1 MAGTTLDSS
10 SGTSGFGGTNVG
22 VGVGSTNAGARL
34 DRLPIGTFH
43 RRVLWLV
50 GLGMFL
56 DACDIY
62 LAGGVLGS
70 MVKSG
75 WSDLAA
81 NASFLSATFVG
92 MLCGTFA
99 AGWLGDRYGRRFS
112 YQLNLLVFGLSSVA
126 AAFAPTMQVLI
137 VIRFVM
143 GIGLG
148 AEIVVG
154 YSSLAE
160 FMPRAKRGRYV
171 ALLAVLTNCAVPVTG
186 LGGAWLIP
194 VLGWRSMFAI
204 VGVGALIVWVL
215 RKNMPE
221 SPRWLESQGRFAE
234 AEALL
239 AGIEAEAAQAGPL
252 PPVVDATTAP
262 PSPGRYLELVGP
274 GLLRNT
280 VLGVIIACVSG
291 VSLYGFLS
299 WVPTFLVKQ
308 GLSIGSSLW
317 FSGIMG
323 LGAPLGALLGSV
335 TADRFGRVRCL
346 AALGLAE
353 AVLGFVYPMVGNG
366 VELIAVGFA
375 LTLCAYGIVAIGFA
389 LYIPELFPT
398 RLRLRGASV
407 VVGISRLTS
416 SGVGYAIVTIF
427 TAFGIGG
434 VAGFLSGSMVVM
446 AAAVML
452 MGRETSNRSLEAI
465 AAATDA
471 ADGPVGRHV
480 LAGD

>member
-1 MAGTTLDSS
+1 MAVTFTTHPAR
-10 SGTSGFGGTNVG
+10 
-22 VGVGSTNAGARL
+22 TNAGARL
-34 DRLPIGTFH
+34 DRLPVGSFH

-62 LAGGVLGS
+62 LAGGVLGAL
-70 MVKSG
+70 VKSG
-75 WSDLAA
+75 WSDLAT
-81 NASFLSATFVG
+81 NASFMSATFMG

-112 YQLNLLVFGLSSVA
+112 YQFNLMLFGLASLA
-126 AAFAPTMQVLI
+126 AAFAPSMQVLI
-137 VIRFVM
+137 AIRFVM

-160 FMPRAKRGRYV
+160 FMPRAHRGRYV
-171 ALLAVLTNCAVPVTG
+171 ALLAVVTNCAVPVTG

-194 VLGWRSMFAI
+194 LLGWRTMFAV
-204 VGVGALIVWVL
+204 VGCGALIVWVL

-221 SPRWLESQGRFAE
+221 SPRWLESRGRAAE

-239 AGIEAEAAQAGPL
+239 QAIEAEAAKAGPL
-252 PPVVDATTAP
+252 PPVVDVVEATPAP
-262 PSPGRYLELVGP
+262 GQYRELLGA
-274 GLLRNT
+274 GLVRNT
-280 VLGVIIACVSG
+280 ILGVIIACVSG

-308 GLSIGSSLW
+308 GLSMGSSLW
-317 FSGIMG
+317 FAGIMG
-323 LGAPLGALLGSV
+323 VGAPLGALLASF
-335 TADRFGRVRCL
+335 TADRFGRVRVL
-346 AALGLAE
+346 AALGLSE
-353 AVLGFVYPMVGNG
+353 AVLGFAYPMVGNG
-366 VELIAVGFA
+366 IELIAVGFA
-375 LTLCAYGIVAIGFA
+375 LTLCAYGIVAVGFA

-407 VVGISRLTS
+407 VVGISRLS
-416 SGVGYAIVTIF
+416 SSFVGFVIVTIF
-427 TAFGIGG
+427 GAFGIGG
-434 VAGFLSGSMVVM
+434 VAGFLSGSMVLM
-446 AAAVML
+446 AVAVLL

-465 AAATDA
+465 AAASGA
-471 ADGPVGRHV
+471 ADRPVGHAV
-480 LAGD
+480 LMSD

>member
-1 MAGTTLDSS
+1 MELGAAG
-10 SGTSGFGGTNVG
+10 
-22 VGVGSTNAGARL
+22 TNAGARL
-34 DRLPIGTFH
+34 DRLPIGSFH

-56 DACDIY
+56 DACDVY

-70 MVKSG
+70 LVKSG
-75 WSDLAA
+75 WSDLAG
-81 NASFLSATFVG
+81 NARFMSATFLG

-99 AGWLGDRYGRRFS
+99 AGWLGDRYGRRTS
-112 YQLNLLVFGLSSVA
+112 YQVNLMLFGLASVA
-126 AAFAPTMQVLI
+126 AAFAPNMTVLI
-137 VIRFVM
+137 AIRFVM
-143 GIGLG
+143 GLGMG

-171 ALLAVLTNCAVPVTG
+171 ALLSMVANLAVPVTG

-194 VLGWRSMFAI
+194 EIGWRWLFAI
-204 VGVGALIVWVL
+204 VGGGALIVWAL

-221 SPRWLESQGRFAE
+221 SPRWLESRGRTAE
-234 AEALL
+234 AEAML
-239 AGIEAEAAQAGPL
+239 AAIEAEAARSGPL
-252 PPVVDATTAP
+252 PPVVDTVGEP
-262 PSPGRYLELVGP
+262 PAQGRYGELLGA
-274 GLLRNT
+274 GLIRST
-280 VLGVIIACVSG
+280 VLGIVIACVSG

-323 LGAPLGALLGSV
+323 LGAPLGALLGAFI
-335 TADRFGRVRCL
+335 ADRFGRVRSL
-346 AALGLAE
+346 VGLALCE
-353 AVLGFVYPMVGNG
+353 AVLGLVYPEVGSG
-366 VELIAVGFA
+366 VELVAVGFGV
-375 LTLCAYGIVAIGFA
+375 TLCAYAIVAVGFA

-416 SGVGYAIVTIF
+416 SQIGFVIVLVF
-427 TAFGIGG
+427 GAFGISG
-434 VAGFLSGSMVVM
+434 VAGFLSGSMALM
-446 AAAVML
+446 ALAVIVL
-452 MGRETSNRSLEAI
+452 GRETSNRSLEAI
-465 AAATDA
+465 AAGTE
-471 ADGPVGRHV
+471 P
-480 LAGD
+480 AGAPAEALLLHD

>member
-1 MAGTTLDSS
+1 MERALTR
-10 SGTSGFGGTNVG
+10 
-22 VGVGSTNAGARL
+22 TNAGARL
-34 DRLPIGTFH
+34 DRLPIGSFH
-43 RRVLWLV
+43 RRILWLV

-62 LAGGVLGS
+62 LAGGVLGAL
-70 MVKSG
+70 VKSG

-81 NASFLSATFVG
+81 NASFMSATFGG

-112 YQLNLLVFGLSSVA
+112 YQANLLLFGLSSVA
-126 AAFAPTMQVLI
+126 AAFAPSMTVLI
-137 VIRFVM
+137 AIRFVM

-171 ALLAVLTNCAVPVTG
+171 ALLSMLTNLAVPVTG

-194 VLGWRSMFAI
+194 LVGWRALFAV
-204 VGVGALIVWVL
+204 VGVGALVVWVL

-221 SPRWLESQGRFAE
+221 SPRWLESQGRTAE

-239 AGIEAEAAQAGPL
+239 RSIEAEAAQAGPL
-252 PPVVDATTAP
+252 PVVTDAAEVAP
-262 PSPGRYLELVGP
+262 DAGRYRDLLGP
-274 GLLRNT
+274 GLLRNL
-280 VLGVIIACVSG
+280 VLGVVIACTSG

-299 WVPTFLVKQ
+299 WVPTFLVKG

-323 LGAPLGALLGSV
+323 VGAPLGALLGSMV
-335 TADRFGRVRCL
+335 ADRFGRVRCL
-346 AALGLAE
+346 AGLAAAE
-353 AVLGFVYPMVGNG
+353 AVLGAVYPTVGNG
-366 VELIAVGFA
+366 PELVAVGFA
-375 LTLCAYGIVAIGFA
+375 VTLCAYGIVAIGFA

-407 VVGISRLTS
+407 VISVSRLTS
-416 SGVGYAIVTIF
+416 SGVGFVIVTVF
-427 TAFGIGG
+427 GAFGIGG
-434 VAGFLSGSMVVM
+434 VAGFLSGCMALMAVV
-446 AAAVML
+446 VLL

-465 AAATDA
+465 AAA
-471 ADGPVGRHV
+471 ADEASAMPRPHM
-480 LAGD
+480 LLND

>member
-1 MAGTTLDSS
+1 MQATATR
-10 SGTSGFGGTNVG
+10 
-22 VGVGSTNAGARL
+22 TNAGARL
-34 DRLPIGTFH
+34 DRLPIGSFH

-70 MVKSG
+70 LLHSG
-75 WSDLAA
+75 WSDMAT
-81 NASFLSATFVG
+81 NASFMSATFLG

-99 AGWLGDRYGRRFS
+99 AGWLGDRFGRRFS
-112 YQLNLLVFGLSSVA
+112 YQLNLLLFGLSSVA
-126 AAFAPTMQVLI
+126 AAFAPNMQVLI
-137 VIRFVM
+137 VIRFFM
-143 GIGLG
+143 GIGMG

-154 YSSLAE
+154 YASLAE
-160 FMPRAKRGRYV
+160 FMPRAKRGKYV
-171 ALLAVLTNCAVPVTG
+171 ALLSMLTNLAVPVTG

-194 VLGWRSMFAI
+194 AIGWRSMFGI
-204 VGVGALIVWVL
+204 VGCGALIVWVL

-221 SPRWLESQGRFAE
+221 SPRWLESRGRTDE

-239 AGIEAEAAQAGPL
+239 QSIEAEAARAGPL
-252 PPVVDATTAP
+252 PPVLEANSVAP
-262 PSPGRYLELVGP
+262 QPGRYRELMGA
-274 GLLRNT
+274 GLVRNT
-280 VLGVIIACVSG
+280 VLGIMIACVSG

-323 LGAPLGALLGSV
+323 LGAPAGALLGAV
-335 TADRFGRVRCL
+335 IADRLGRVRSL
-346 AALGLAE
+346 AGLALAE
-353 AVLGFVYPMVGNG
+353 AVLGFAYPMVGNG

-407 VVGISRLTS
+407 VVGISRLS
-416 SGVGYAIVTIF
+416 SSQVGFLIVTIYG
-427 TAFGIGG
+427 AFGIGG
-434 VAGFLSGSMVVM
+434 VAGFLSGSMVLL
-446 AAAVML
+446 AALVL
-452 MGRETSNRSLEAI
+452 LLGRETSNRSLEAI
-465 AAATDA
+465 TAGSDRADIATEHHLLLND
-471 ADGPVGRHV
+471 
-480 LAGD
+480 

>member
-1 MAGTTLDSS
+1 MQPSS
-10 SGTSGFGGTNVG
+10 HGI
-22 VGVGSTNAGARL
+22 NAGARL
-34 DRLPIGTFH
+34 DRLPIGAFH
-43 RRVLWLV
+43 RRILWLI

-62 LAGGVLGS
+62 LAGGVLGTL
-70 MVKSG
+70 VKSG
-75 WSDLAA
+75 WSDLNA
-81 NASFLSATFVG
+81 NAAFLSATFLG
-92 MLCGTFA
+92 MLAGTFA

-112 YQLNLLVFGLSSVA
+112 YQLNLLVFGLASVA
-126 AAFAPTMQVLI
+126 AAFAPTMQWLI
-137 VIRFVM
+137 GIRFVM

-171 ALLAVLTNCAVPVTG
+171 ALLSMLTNMAVPVTG

-194 VLGWRSMFAI
+194 AIGWRSMFGI
-204 VGVGALIVWVL
+204 VGVCALVVWVL
-215 RKNMPE
+215 RKTMPE
-221 SPRWLESQGRFAE
+221 SPRWLESRGRLDE
-234 AEALL
+234 AEALVRS
-239 AGIEAEAAQAGPL
+239 IEAEAAGAGPL
-252 PPVVDATTAP
+252 PPVVEAIEVP
-262 PSPGRYLELVGP
+262 PAQGRYAELFGP
-274 GLLRNT
+274 GLLRHL
-280 VLGVIIACVSG
+280 VLGIIVACASG

-323 LGAPLGALLGSV
+323 LGAPLGALLGAA

-346 AALGLAE
+346 AGLALAE
-353 AVLGFVYPMVGNG
+353 AVLGFIYPLVGNG

-416 SGVGYAIVTIF
+416 SQVGFAIVTIF
-427 TAFGIGG
+427 GAFGIGG
-434 VAGFLSGSMVVM
+434 VAGFLSGSMLVM

-465 AAATDA
+465 EAAS
-471 ADGPVGRHV
+471 DGAGPPVV
-480 LAGD
+480 TQPLLND